1 MDGDSS
7 TLSYGIGT
15 MSLPA
20 FHSPF
25 PNNVTYETPN
35 FHPLSMGNAF
45 PIGNKTQMSNSFS
58 PTNSSFA
65 DDRTLDLPLIKTVKA
80 GWTIAQMLGCDESI
94 FDATSQRTL
103 APVIGMDI
111 PSWLQPTEAQQK
123 IPHHPFIDILPWPSV
138 RTKLIIVFSQP
149 ENFRPPSARDPLA
162 IMKMIGDMDDTE
174 EGFRISGDDGLDSQN
189 WEIGQ
194 AFFNNWWWA
203 LSREIV
209 DRSNTLRDNRGATRL
224 KLMPPGS

>member
-1 MDGDSS
+1 M
-7 TLSYGIGT
+7 
-15 MSLPA
+15 
-20 FHSPF
+20 
-25 PNNVTYETPN
+25 
-35 FHPLSMGNAF
+35 
-45 PIGNKTQMSNSFS
+45 
-58 PTNSSFA
+58 
-65 DDRTLDLPLIKTVKA
+65 
-80 GWTIAQMLGCDESI
+80 
-94 FDATSQRTL
+94 
-103 APVIGMDI
+103 
-111 PSWLQPTEAQQK
+111 
-123 IPHHPFIDILPWPSV
+123 
-138 RTKLIIVFSQP
+138 FSQP